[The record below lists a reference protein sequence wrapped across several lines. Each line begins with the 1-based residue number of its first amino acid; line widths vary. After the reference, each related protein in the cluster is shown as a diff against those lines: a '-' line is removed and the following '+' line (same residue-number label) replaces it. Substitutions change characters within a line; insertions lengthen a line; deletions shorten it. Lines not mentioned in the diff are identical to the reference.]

1 MLQDTSILQF
11 EVHPFHLHG
20 NSFYIVGSGSG
31 NYDPATSPATFNLVN
46 PPLRNTYGVP
56 YGGWVAIRFRA
67 DNPGT
72 NPKPLF
78 PPPLF
83 SSFFLPLS
91 LLTLIPE
98 SPTSSFSPTLRTL
111 TAKTSLL
118 EISFSFSLCVCLVCL
133 RCLSPSACVLFSSR
147 EFLMQGFV
155 IAGAW
160 FFHCHFEIHQSWGM
174 ETVFFVQEGHG
185 SDQRLPPPPADYP
198 LC

>member
-1 MLQDTSILQF
+1 M
-11 EVHPFHLHG
+11 
-20 NSFYIVGSGSG
+20 GSGSG

-78 PPPLF
+78 PPPPPLF

-98 SPTSSFSPTLRTL
+98 SPTSSFSP
-111 TAKTSLL
+111 A
-118 EISFSFSLCVCLVCL
+118 
-133 RCLSPSACVLFSSR
+133 
-147 EFLMQGFV
+147 
-155 IAGAW
+155 
-160 FFHCHFEIHQSWGM
+160 
-174 ETVFFVQEGHG
+174 
-185 SDQRLPPPPADYP
+185 LPP
-198 LC
+198 